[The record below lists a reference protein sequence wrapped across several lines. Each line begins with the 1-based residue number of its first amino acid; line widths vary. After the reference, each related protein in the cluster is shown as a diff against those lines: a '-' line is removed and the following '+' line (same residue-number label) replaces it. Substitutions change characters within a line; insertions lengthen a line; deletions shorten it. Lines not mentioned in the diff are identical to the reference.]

1 MARRW
6 GYGGGY
12 GGYGFRPYVPVA
24 QRRANAQKHAQKLAK
39 NGRKLQPVQIGG
51 RAIATTFWGKAWCDN
66 LESYSDFENRL
77 PRGRTYVR
85 NGSVVDLQIT
95 GGKVEA
101 VVSGSEIYQIAVEI
115 TPLKAADWKKIKQD
129 CSQSIDSLMDLLQG
143 RFSQGVM
150 ERLTRQRE
158 GLFPQPKE
166 IKMGCSCPDSAVLC
180 KHVAAVL
187 YGVGARLD
195 NDPEMLFQLRQVDHL
210 ELISQAVEGANL
222 NAALALDGTGSL
234 EQEDLGALFGIE
246 LESSSGTACSQ
257 AVAQSTATATSA
269 KPARKRRSSATDS
282 ANVHAT
288 RKKHRV
294 EKIAEALVTSTA
306 RNKSVKKKVV
316 AGRKV
321 GAGRKDATPASAR
334 SPKAKARP
342 KKKK

>member
-24 QRRANAQKHAQKLAK
+24 KRRANAAKHAQNLAK
-39 NGRKLQPVQIGG
+39 NGRQLQPVNISG
-51 RAIATTFWGKAWCDN
+51 RAIATTFWGQAWCDN
-66 LESYSDFENRL
+66 LESYSDFANRL

-85 NGSVVDLQIT
+85 NGSVVDLQIS

-101 VVSGSEIYQIAVEI
+101 IVSGSDIYQIAVEI

-129 CSQSIDSLMDLLQG
+129 CSRSIDSLMDLLQG

-158 GLFPQPKE
+158 GLFPEPNE
-166 IKMGCSCPDSAVLC
+166 IKMRCSCPDWAVLC

-195 NDPEMLFQLRQVDHL
+195 TDPEMLFHLRQVDHL

-222 NAALALDGTGSL
+222 NAALALDETGSL

-246 LESSSGTACSQ
+246 LETASGGTACSQ
-257 AVAQSTATATSA
+257 AVAKSSARST
-269 KPARKRRSSATDS
+269 KPARKRRSSATVS
-282 ANVHAT
+282 ANARTTTTKRAVAKVSVEPPT
-288 RKKHRV
+288 PSVRKKLAKKAVVKR
-294 EKIAEALVTSTA
+294 EK
-306 RNKSVKKKVV
+306 V
-316 AGRKV
+316 AAVAVR
-321 GAGRKDATPASAR
+321 SAK
-334 SPKAKARP
+334 PKAKP
-342 KKKK
+342 KKKR

>member
-6 GYGGGY
+6 GY

-24 QRRANAQKHAQKLAK
+24 KRRANAAKHAQNLAK
-39 NGRKLQPVQIGG
+39 NGRQLQPVNISG
-51 RAIATTFWGKAWCDN
+51 RAIATTFWGQAWCDN
-66 LESYSDFENRL
+66 LESYSDFANRL

-85 NGSVVDLQIT
+85 NGSVVDLQIS

-101 VVSGSEIYQIAVEI
+101 IVSGSDIYQIAVEI

-129 CSQSIDSLMDLLQG
+129 CSRSIDSLMDLLQG

-158 GLFPQPKE
+158 GLFPEPNE
-166 IKMGCSCPDSAVLC
+166 IKMRCSCPDWAVLC

-195 NDPEMLFQLRQVDHL
+195 TDPEMLFHLRQVDHL

-222 NAALALDGTGSL
+222 NAALALDETGSL

-246 LESSSGTACSQ
+246 LETASGGTACSQ
-257 AVAQSTATATSA
+257 AVAKAAPAATASA
-269 KPARKRRSSATDS
+269 RSTKPARKRRSSATVS
-282 ANVHAT
+282 ANARTTTTKRAVAKVSVEPPT
-288 RKKHRV
+288 PSVRKKLAKKAVVKR
-294 EKIAEALVTSTA
+294 EK
-306 RNKSVKKKVV
+306 V
-316 AGRKV
+316 AAVAAVR
-321 GAGRKDATPASAR
+321 SAK
-334 SPKAKARP
+334 PKAKP
-342 KKKK
+342 KKKR